1 MVGEIFLTKHFKK
14 TKITIIKIR
23 KPVRSEINE
32 ELQWVGASLGLFN
45 LRDKDRS
52 CFRIFVEL
60 LKSSKIGNGLS
71 SDEIAFKSG
80 LSRGTVIHHINKL
93 IESGL
98 VIVEERKYILREAK
112 LEPLI
117 DEVEKDV
124 LRSLDGLRAIAKDID
139 KKM

>member
-1 MVGEIFLTKHFKK
+1 MVNLYP
-14 TKITIIKIR
+14 KITIIKIR
-23 KPVRSEINE
+23 KPVRNELNE

-60 LKSSKIGNGLS
+60 LKSSKRRKGLS

-117 DEVEKDV
+117 DEVEKDI
-124 LRSLDGLRAIAKDID
+124 LRSLDGLRAIANDID
-139 KKM
+139 KKMI

>member
-1 MVGEIFLTKHFKK
+1 MDMVNLYP
-14 TKITIIKIR
+14 KITIIKIR
-23 KPVRSEINE
+23 KPVRNELNE

-71 SDEIAFKSG
+71 SDEVAFKSG

-98 VIVEERKYILREAK
+98 VIVEERKYVLREAK

-117 DEVEKDV
+117 DEIEKDV
-124 LRSLDGLRAIAKDID
+124 IRSLDGLRGIAKDID
-139 KKM
+139 HKMK

>member
-1 MVGEIFLTKHFKK
+1 MDMVNLYP
-14 TKITIIKIR
+14 KITIIKIR
-23 KPVRSEINE
+23 RPARNEINE
-32 ELQWVGASLGLFN
+32 ELQWIGASLGLFN

-60 LKSSKIGNGLS
+60 LKSSKIGKGLS

-98 VIVEERKYILREAK
+98 VIVEERKYVLREAK

-117 DEVEKDV
+117 DEIEKDV
-124 LRSLDGLRAIAKDID
+124 IRSLDGLRAIAKDID
-139 KKM
+139 KKLI

>member
-1 MVGEIFLTKHFKK
+1 MVNLYP
-14 TKITIIKIR
+14 KITIIKIR
-23 KPVRSEINE
+23 RPARNEINE

-60 LKSSKIGNGLS
+60 LKSSKIGKGLS

-98 VIVEERKYILREAK
+98 VIVQERKYILREAR

-124 LRSLDGLRAIAKDID
+124 IRSLDGLRSIAKDID
-139 KKM
+139 KKLI

>member
-1 MVGEIFLTKHFKK
+1 MDMVNLYP
-14 TKITIIKIR
+14 KITIIKIR
-23 KPVRSEINE
+23 RPARNEINE
-32 ELQWVGASLGLFN
+32 ELQWIGASLGLFN

-60 LKSSKIGNGLS
+60 LKSSKIGKGLS

-98 VIVEERKYILREAK
+98 VIVEERKYVLREAK

-117 DEVEKDV
+117 DEIEKDV
-124 LRSLDGLRAIAKDID
+124 IRSLDGLRTIAKDID
-139 KKM
+139 KKLI

>member
-1 MVGEIFLTKHFKK
+1 MVNLYP
-14 TKITIIKIR
+14 KITIIKIR
-23 KPVRSEINE
+23 RPARNEINE
-32 ELQWVGASLGLFN
+32 ELQWIGASLGLFN

-60 LKSSKIGNGLS
+60 LKSSKMGKGLS

-98 VIVEERKYILREAK
+98 VIVEERKYVLREAK

-124 LRSLDGLRAIAKDID
+124 IRSIDGLRAIARDID
-139 KKM
+139 KKLI

>member
-1 MVGEIFLTKHFKK
+1 MKLIGNEFGCHFF
-14 TKITIIKIR
+14 
-23 KPVRSEINE
+23 S
-32 ELQWVGASLGLFN
+32 
-45 LRDKDRS
+45 
-52 CFRIFVEL
+52 IFVEL
-60 LKSSKIGNGLS
+60 LKSSKRGKGLS

-98 VIVEERKYILREAK
+98 VIVEERKYILREAR

-124 LRSLDGLRAIAKDID
+124 IRSLDGLRAIAKDID
-139 KKM
+139 KKLI

>member
-1 MVGEIFLTKHFKK
+1 MVNLYP
-14 TKITIIKIR
+14 KITIIKIR
-23 KPVRSEINE
+23 MPARNEINE
-32 ELQWVGASLGLFN
+32 ELQWIGASLGLFN

-60 LKSSKIGNGLS
+60 LKSSKKGEGLS

-117 DEVEKDV
+117 DEVEKDI

>member
-1 MVGEIFLTKHFKK
+1 MDMVNLYP
-14 TKITIIKIR
+14 KITIIKIR
-23 KPVRSEINE
+23 RPARNEINE
-32 ELQWVGASLGLFN
+32 ELQWIGASLGLFN

-60 LKSSKIGNGLS
+60 LKSSKIGKGLS

-117 DEVEKDV
+117 DEVEKDI
-124 LRSLDGLRAIAKDID
+124 LRSLDGLRVIAKDID
-139 KKM
+139 KKLI

>member
-1 MVGEIFLTKHFKK
+1 MANHYQ
-14 TKITIIKIR
+14 KITIIKIR

-117 DEVEKDV
+117 DEVEKDI

>member
-1 MVGEIFLTKHFKK
+1 MTKHYQ
-14 TKITIIKIR
+14 KITIIKIR
-23 KPVRSEINE
+23 KPVRNEINE
-32 ELQWVGASLGLFN
+32 ELQWLGASLGLFN

-60 LKSSKIGNGLS
+60 LKSSKLGKGLS
-71 SDEIAFKSG
+71 SDGIAFKSG

-98 VIVEERKYILREAK
+98 VAVEERKYVLREAK

-117 DEVEKDV
+117 DEIEKDIV
-124 LRSLDGLRAIAKDID
+124 RSLDGLRSIAKDID
-139 KKM
+139 HKMK

>member
-1 MVGEIFLTKHFKK
+1 MVNHYQ
-14 TKITIIKIR
+14 KITIIKIR

-124 LRSLDGLRAIAKDID
+124 LRSLEGLRAIAKDID

>member
-1 MVGEIFLTKHFKK
+1 MVNHYQ
-14 TKITIIKIR
+14 KITIIKIR
-23 KPVRSEINE
+23 KPVRNEINE

-60 LKSSKIGNGLS
+60 LKSSKKGEGLS

-98 VIVEERKYILREAK
+98 VIVEERKYVLREAR

-117 DEVEKDV
+117 DEVEKDII
-124 LRSLDGLRAIAKDID
+124 RSLDGLRSIARDID
-139 KKM
+139 LKLK

>member
-1 MVGEIFLTKHFKK
+1 MDMVNLYP
-14 TKITIIKIR
+14 KITIIKIR
-23 KPVRSEINE
+23 KPVRNELNE

-60 LKSSKIGNGLS
+60 LKSSKMGNGLS

-98 VIVEERKYILREAK
+98 VIVEERKYVLREAK

-117 DEVEKDV
+117 DEIEKDV
-124 LRSLDGLRAIAKDID
+124 IRSLDGLRAIAKDID
-139 KKM
+139 KKMI

>member
-1 MVGEIFLTKHFKK
+1 MVNLYP
-14 TKITIIKIR
+14 KITIIKIR
-23 KPVRSEINE
+23 RPARNEINE
-32 ELQWVGASLGLFN
+32 ELQWIGASLGLFN

-60 LKSSKIGNGLS
+60 LKSSKIGKGLS

-98 VIVEERKYILREAK
+98 VIVEERKYVLREAK

-124 LRSLDGLRAIAKDID
+124 IRSLDGLRAIAKDID
-139 KKM
+139 KKLI

>member
-1 MVGEIFLTKHFKK
+1 MVNLYP
-14 TKITIIKIR
+14 KITIIKIR
-23 KPVRSEINE
+23 KPLRNELNE

-60 LKSSKIGNGLS
+60 LKSSKNGDGLS
-71 SDEIAFKSG
+71 SDEVAFKSG

-117 DEVEKDV
+117 DEVEKDI
-124 LRSLDGLRAIAKDID
+124 LRSLDGLRVIAKDID
-139 KKM
+139 KKLI

>member
-1 MVGEIFLTKHFKK
+1 MDMVNLYP
-14 TKITIIKIR
+14 KITIIKIR
-23 KPVRSEINE
+23 KPVRNELNE

-60 LKSSKIGNGLS
+60 LKSSKRGEGLS

-117 DEVEKDV
+117 DEVEKDI
-124 LRSLDGLRAIAKDID
+124 LRSLDGLRAIANDID
-139 KKM
+139 KKMI

>member
-1 MVGEIFLTKHFKK
+1 MVNLYP
-14 TKITIIKIR
+14 KITIIKIR
-23 KPVRSEINE
+23 KPARNEINE
-32 ELQWVGASLGLFN
+32 ELQWIGASLGLFN

-60 LKSSKIGNGLS
+60 LKSSKKGEGLS

-98 VIVEERKYILREAK
+98 VIVEERKYVLREAK

-117 DEVEKDV
+117 DEIEKDV
-124 LRSLDGLRAIAKDID
+124 IRSLDGLRAIAKDID
-139 KKM
+139 KKLI

>member
-1 MVGEIFLTKHFKK
+1 MVNLYP
-14 TKITIIKIR
+14 KITIIKIR
-23 KPVRSEINE
+23 KPVRNELNE

>member
-1 MVGEIFLTKHFKK
+1 MDMVNLYP
-14 TKITIIKIR
+14 KITIIKIR
-23 KPVRSEINE
+23 RPARNEINE
-32 ELQWVGASLGLFN
+32 ELQWIGASLGLFN

-60 LKSSKIGNGLS
+60 LKSSKKGEGLS

-98 VIVEERKYILREAK
+98 VIVEERKYVLREAK
-112 LEPLI
+112 LAPLI
-117 DEVEKDV
+117 DEIEKDV
-124 LRSLDGLRAIAKDID
+124 IRSLDGLRAIAKDID
-139 KKM
+139 KKLI

>member
-1 MVGEIFLTKHFKK
+1 MDMVNLYP
-14 TKITIIKIR
+14 KITIIKIR
-23 KPVRSEINE
+23 KPVRNELNE

-60 LKSSKIGNGLS
+60 LKSSKRGDGLS

-98 VIVEERKYILREAK
+98 VIVEERKYVLREAK

-117 DEVEKDV
+117 DEVEKDII
-124 LRSLDGLRAIAKDID
+124 RSLDGLRAIAKDID
-139 KKM
+139 KKLI

>member
-1 MVGEIFLTKHFKK
+1 MVNLYP
-14 TKITIIKIR
+14 KITIIKIR
-23 KPVRSEINE
+23 RPARSEINE

-60 LKSSKIGNGLS
+60 LKSSKIGKGLS
-71 SDEIAFKSG
+71 SDEIASKSG

-98 VIVEERKYILREAK
+98 VIVEERKYILREAR

-124 LRSLDGLRAIAKDID
+124 IRSLDGLRAIAKDID
-139 KKM
+139 KKLI

>member
-1 MVGEIFLTKHFKK
+1 MDMVNLYP
-14 TKITIIKIR
+14 KITIIKIR
-23 KPVRSEINE
+23 RPARNEINE
-32 ELQWVGASLGLFN
+32 ELQWMGASLGLFN

-60 LKSSKIGNGLS
+60 LKSSKIGDGLS

-124 LRSLDGLRAIAKDID
+124 IRSLEGLRAIAKDID
-139 KKM
+139 KKLI

>member
-1 MVGEIFLTKHFKK
+1 MVNLYP
-14 TKITIIKIR
+14 KITIITIR
-23 KPVRSEINE
+23 RPARNDINE
-32 ELQWVGASLGLFN
+32 ELLWIGASLGLFN

-60 LKSSKIGNGLS
+60 LKSSKIGKGLS

-98 VIVEERKYILREAK
+98 VIVEERKYVLREAK

-117 DEVEKDV
+117 DEIEKDV
-124 LRSLDGLRAIAKDID
+124 IRSLDGLRAIAKDID
-139 KKM
+139 KKMI

>member
-1 MVGEIFLTKHFKK
+1 MVNLYP
-14 TKITIIKIR
+14 KITIIKIR
-23 KPVRSEINE
+23 KPVRNELNE

-60 LKSSKIGNGLS
+60 LKSSKRGDGLS

-98 VIVEERKYILREAK
+98 VIVEERKYVLREAK

-117 DEVEKDV
+117 DEVEKDII
-124 LRSLDGLRAIAKDID
+124 RSLDGLRAIAKDID
-139 KKM
+139 KKLI

>member
-1 MVGEIFLTKHFKK
+1 MVNHYQ
-14 TKITIIKIR
+14 KITIIKIR
-23 KPVRSEINE
+23 KPVRNEINE

-60 LKSSKIGNGLS
+60 LKSSKKGKGLS

-98 VIVEERKYILREAK
+98 VIVEERKYVLREAR

-117 DEVEKDV
+117 DEVEKDII
-124 LRSLDGLRAIAKDID
+124 RSLDGLRSIARDID
-139 KKM
+139 LKLK

>member
-1 MVGEIFLTKHFKK
+1 MVNLYP
-14 TKITIIKIR
+14 KITIIKIR
-23 KPVRSEINE
+23 KPARNEINE
-32 ELQWVGASLGLFN
+32 ELQWIGASLGLFN

-60 LKSSKIGNGLS
+60 LKSSKRGKGLS
-71 SDEIAFKSG
+71 SDDIAFKSG

-124 LRSLDGLRAIAKDID
+124 IRSIDGLRAIAKDID
-139 KKM
+139 KKLI

>member
-1 MVGEIFLTKHFKK
+1 MVNFYP
-14 TKITIIKIR
+14 KITIIKIR
-23 KPVRSEINE
+23 KPVRNELNE

-60 LKSSKIGNGLS
+60 LKSSKKGLGLS
-71 SDEIAFKSG
+71 SDEIALKSG

-93 IESGL
+93 IEAGL
-98 VIVEERKYILREAK
+98 VIVEERKYVLREAK

-124 LRSLDGLRAIAKDID
+124 IRSLDGLRAIAKDID
-139 KKM
+139 EKLI

>member
-1 MVGEIFLTKHFKK
+1 MVNLY

-23 KPVRSEINE
+23 KTRRNEINE
-32 ELQWVGASLGLFN
+32 ELQWIGASLGLFN

-60 LKSSKIGNGLS
+60 LKSSKIGKGLS

-98 VIVEERKYILREAK
+98 VIVEERKYILREAR

-124 LRSLDGLRAIAKDID
+124 IRSLDGLRAIARDID
-139 KKM
+139 KKLI

>member
-1 MVGEIFLTKHFKK
+1 MDMVNLYP
-14 TKITIIKIR
+14 KITIIKIR
-23 KPVRSEINE
+23 RPARNEINE
-32 ELQWVGASLGLFN
+32 ELQWIGASLGLFN

-60 LKSSKIGNGLS
+60 LKSSKIGKGLS

-98 VIVEERKYILREAK
+98 VIVEERKYVLREAK

-117 DEVEKDV
+117 DEIEKDV
-124 LRSLDGLRAIAKDID
+124 IRSLDGLRGIAKDID
-139 KKM
+139 HKMK

>member
-1 MVGEIFLTKHFKK
+1 MVNLYP
-14 TKITIIKIR
+14 KITIIKIR
-23 KPVRSEINE
+23 KPARNEINE
-32 ELQWVGASLGLFN
+32 ELQWIGASLGLFN

-60 LKSSKIGNGLS
+60 LKSSKIGKGLS

-98 VIVEERKYILREAK
+98 VIVEERKYILREAR

-124 LRSLDGLRAIAKDID
+124 IRSLDGLRAIARDID
-139 KKM
+139 KKLI

>member
-1 MVGEIFLTKHFKK
+1 MVNLYP
-14 TKITIIKIR
+14 KITIIKIR
-23 KPVRSEINE
+23 KPARNELNE

-60 LKSSKIGNGLS
+60 LKSSKKGLGLS
-71 SDEIAFKSG
+71 SDEIALKSG

-93 IESGL
+93 IEAGL
-98 VIVEERKYILREAK
+98 VIVEERKYVLREAK

-117 DEVEKDV
+117 DEVEKDII
-124 LRSLDGLRAIAKDID
+124 RSLDGLRAIAKDID
-139 KKM
+139 KKLI